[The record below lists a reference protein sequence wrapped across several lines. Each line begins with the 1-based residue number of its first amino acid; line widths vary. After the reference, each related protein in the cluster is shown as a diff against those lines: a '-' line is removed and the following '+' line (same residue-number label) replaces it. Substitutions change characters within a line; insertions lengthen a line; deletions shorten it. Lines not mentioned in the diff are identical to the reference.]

1 MSNLFRLEYQGTQP
15 ERQRGSDAGYDMRA
29 NLDDPVTIPSGEW
42 RTIPLG
48 TRLAIPH
55 GYGGQIIPRSG
66 LAAKHGIG
74 IVNSP
79 GLIDPGYR
87 GEIMAVVI
95 NHGRQ
100 PFKVEPGM
108 RVAQLVVVKVEHP
121 DLVEV
126 DDLGWSDRGVRGL
139 GSTGTL

>member
-1 MSNLFRLEYQGTQP
+1 MKLEYQGTKP
-15 ERQRGSDAGYDMRA
+15 ERQRGSDAGYDLRA
-29 NLDDPVTIPSGEW
+29 NIDSDVWVPAGEW

-55 GYGGQIIPRSG
+55 GHAGMVIPRSG
-66 LAAKHGIG
+66 LASKHGIS

-100 PFKVEPGM
+100 PFAVVPDM
-108 RVAQLVVVKVEHP
+108 RIAQLVVVKVEHP
-121 DLVEV
+121 DFAEAP
-126 DDLGWSDRGVRGL
+126 DLGFTDRGTHGL
-139 GSTGTL
+139 GSSGTH